1 MGGPRGGGIGEG
13 KRLELT
19 GERIRATYS
28 LTGDRVEAMQRAQE
42 ICVEQTVEFPADLIG
57 AGDIPA
63 KVIGRIDSM
72 RPLAPD
78 RHEVEIAFSVEV
90 AGGELTQ
97 LLNLLFGN
105 ISLKPGIRLE
115 GLELPASL
123 LERLGG
129 PRFGRAGLRAL
140 LGAPGR
146 PLLCTALKPMGLSPA
161 ELADLATSFAL
172 GGMDMIKDD
181 HGLADQPFCPFE
193 ERVARCAEAVARA
206 SERTGRPCLYLPN
219 VSAGASAL
227 PERARFAKLAGAGG
241 LLISPGLTGFD
252 SMRALARDD
261 EVALPIMAHPA
272 LLGSFLLSPGSGIS
286 HDVLLGRLMR
296 LAGADATIFP
306 NYGGRFS
313 FSEQECRS
321 IVEGTGAPMGS
332 VARIFPVPAGGMS
345 LERVPE
351 MCAFYGRDV
360 VFLIGGDLHRRG
372 DLVASCEAL
381 RRAAGAA

>member
-146 PLLCTALKPMGLSPA
+146 PLLCTALKPMGLS
-161 ELADLATSFAL
+161 
-172 GGMDMIKDD
+172 
-181 HGLADQPFCPFE
+181 DQPFCPFE